1 MAKSVIGLDIG
12 SFSIKLVELEYDNN
26 RYKLKNYN
34 IRDLFTESETY
45 DSEGPGAAR
54 LETAVREVF
63 SSLKISPK
71 KQRNIN
77 TAFGGPSV
85 AVKQVRSIPLA
96 SDEMES
102 ALIFEAR
109 KHLPLDESD
118 AIIDYQI
125 LRGDMQSQ
133 DMDILLVATTKKVF
147 DGRIQ
152 MFKNIGITPNVIDA
166 EILALINSYF
176 VAQGSLLGEEALVFL
191 NIGAKYST
199 IGIIGEKT
207 LLFNR
212 DISWAGDNFTEDIK
226 NIMKV
231 EYPEAETVKKERG
244 IGALLGGGESNAGG
258 IRVARRM
265 ALDNL
270 TDEIRRSLR
279 YYTKE
284 TGCREFSKILLSGG
298 SSLFSNLN
306 SHLAQQLNMTVEI
319 YNPFSSFITPPGFDD
334 NLGSRLAVACGLALR
349 EE

>member
-118 AIIDYQI
+118 AI
-125 LRGDMQSQ
+125 
-133 DMDILLVATTKKVF
+133 F

-298 SSLFSNLN
+298 SSLLSNLN